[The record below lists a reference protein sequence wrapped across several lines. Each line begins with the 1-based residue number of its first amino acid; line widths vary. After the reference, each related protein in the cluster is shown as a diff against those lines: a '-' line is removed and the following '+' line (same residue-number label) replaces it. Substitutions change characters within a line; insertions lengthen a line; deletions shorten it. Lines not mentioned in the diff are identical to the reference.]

1 MFCQTN
7 DLENAALVSPW
18 ARWLP
23 PLLLLL
29 LACGVYANSFPG
41 NYFLDDYVVVQTNPL
56 VSEPDLVDIF
66 LTDYW
71 GPDVNSGLHRPLVIF
86 SFALKHWLFGPAPF
100 VDHLLNVLLH
110 ALVSLLVYLTLLHWQ
125 MGRTVAWLAAALF
138 AVHPIHTEVVNEA
151 VGRAELLAALGVL
164 LVLYVARAVEGWRR
178 YPLLVVSFL
187 LGVLSKENAV
197 TVLAMLPLLDGFRR
211 SGGVVE
217 WWNSQWRDY
226 ACLFGTTLAWLSLR
240 TWGVQRWVPRD
251 AADPFYTP
259 LKLMEPVERLL
270 TALQIQWL
278 YLWKQLFPAD
288 LRGIYSGAGYLL
300 PVDSLWSPLG
310 MGILVASLVALLA
323 GFWLY
328 RRGSVPGLSVL
339 LYACAFAPTANIFFA
354 TGATMAE
361 RLAYLPSV
369 WFCLGLA
376 AVLARLTERSALP
389 RLGLVFCVLLL
400 LGFSGRTLVR
410 NNDFASAIAL
420 WEADVRRDPLN
431 ITAWL
436 YLANQYWEVK
446 ELTKSEAA
454 FREALRLEPAFTE
467 ALFAYASFL
476 LEQKRF
482 DEALDL
488 ALRAEELNT
497 SEVPNLHLV
506 VANIS
511 LELGNPQEAGRWLE
525 KARWRYAQDDYFLF
539 LQGWVYEALGDVT
552 GAIVSY
558 RQIKVP
564 LEQWRLDARL
574 SSFLLNQGDYVGA
587 EAFLRR
593 SIELGETAET
603 WNNLGIALALQ
614 GKAGDAK
621 AAFARA
627 MQLDPDK
634 PGYAE
639 NYQLIPAE
647 LPEHTPANSNP

>member
-1 MFCQTN
+1 M
-7 DLENAALVSPW
+7 SPW

-41 NYFLDDYVVVQTNPL
+41 DYFLDDYVIVQTNPL
-56 VSEPDLVDIF
+56 VSEPDLFEIF
-66 LTDYW
+66 LSDYW

-100 VDHLLNVLLH
+100 ADHLFNVLLH
-110 ALVSLLVYLTLLHWQ
+110 ALVSLLVYLTLLRWQ
-125 MGRTVAWLAAALF
+125 MGRAVAWLAAALF

-164 LVLYVARAVEGWRR
+164 LVLFVARAVEGWRR
-178 YPLLVVSFL
+178 YPLLVGSFL
-187 LGVLSKENAV
+187 LGALAKENTV

-211 SGGVVE
+211 SGGVVD
-217 WWNSQWRDY
+217 WWNSHWRDY
-226 ACLFGTTLAWLSLR
+226 ACLFGSALVWLALR

-259 LKLMEPVERLL
+259 LKLMEPVERIL

-300 PVDSLWSPLG
+300 PVDSLWPMLG
-310 MGILVASLVALLA
+310 VGILVASLMALLI
-323 GFWLY
+323 GFWRY
-328 RRGSVPGLSVL
+328 QRGSVLGLSVL

-354 TGATMAE
+354 TGATMAD

-376 AVLARLTERSALP
+376 TVLARLTERRTLP
-389 RLGLVFCVLLL
+389 RLGLVLCGLLL
-400 LGFSGRTLVR
+400 LGYSGRTLVR
-410 NNDFASAIAL
+410 NNDFASPIAL

-431 ITAWL
+431 VSAWL
-436 YLANQYWEVK
+436 YLANSYWETGD
-446 ELTKSEAA
+446 LTKSEAA
-454 FREALRLEPAFTE
+454 FRQALQLGPGFTE

-476 LEQKRF
+476 LEQKRYT
-482 DEALDL
+482 EALAH
-488 ALRAEELNT
+488 ALSAEALKT
-497 SEVPNLHLV
+497 SDMPNLYMI
-506 VANIS
+506 VANIY
-511 LELGNPQEAGRWLE
+511 LELGNPQEARRWLE
-525 KARWRYAQDDYFLF
+525 KAHWLYAQDDYFLF
-539 LQGWVYEALGDVT
+539 LKGWVDEALGDVT
-552 GAIVSY
+552 GAVASY

-574 SSFLLNQGDYVGA
+574 STFLLNQKDYLGA

-639 NYQLIPAE
+639 NYQRIPAE
-647 LPEHTPANSNP
+647 LPEHTPANSKP

>member
-1 MFCQTN
+1 M
-7 DLENAALVSPW
+7 
-18 ARWLP
+18 ARWLY

-29 LACGVYANSFPG
+29 MVCGVYANSFPG

-56 VSEPDLVDIF
+56 VSEPDVVEIF

-71 GPDVNSGLHRPLVIF
+71 GPDVNSGLHRPLVIL
-86 SFALKHWLFGPAPF
+86 SFALKHWLFGPAPLA
-100 VDHLLNVLLH
+100 DHLLNVLLH
-110 ALVSLLVYLTLLHWQ
+110 ALVSLLIYLTLRRWQ
-125 MGRTVAWLAAALF
+125 MGQTVAWLTAALF

-164 LVLYVARAVEGWRR
+164 LVLYVARAVAGWWR
-178 YPLLVVSFL
+178 YPLLVLSFL
-187 LGVLSKENAV
+187 FGVLAKENAV
-197 TVLAMLPLLDGFRR
+197 TVLALLPLLDGFRR
-211 SGGVVE
+211 NRGVAV
-217 WWNSQWRDY
+217 WWHRHWRDY
-226 ACLFGTTLAWLSLR
+226 VCLSGTALAWLALR
-240 TWGVQRWVPRD
+240 NWGVQRWVPRD

-259 LKLMEPVERLL
+259 LKLMEPIERVL

-278 YLWKQLFPAD
+278 YLWKQLYPAD
-288 LRGIYSGAGYLL
+288 LRGIYSGGGYLL
-300 PVDSLWSPLG
+300 PVDTPWSLLG
-310 MGILVASLVALLA
+310 MVVLVASLVVLVA
-323 GFWLY
+323 GVWLY
-328 RRGSVPGLSVL
+328 RRGSVAGLSVL

-376 AVLARLTERSALP
+376 GVLVQLTERTALS
-389 RLGLVFCVLLL
+389 RLGLGFCVFVL
-400 LGFSGRTLVR
+400 LGYSGRTLVR
-410 NNDFASAIAL
+410 NNDFASPLAL
-420 WEADVRRDPLN
+420 WEADVHRDPLN
-431 ITAWL
+431 ITAWM
-436 YLANQYWEVK
+436 YLANRYWEAK
-446 ELTKSEAA
+446 ELTKSEVA
-454 FREALRLEPAFTE
+454 FRQALQLGPEFTE

-482 DEALDL
+482 DEALEL
-488 ALRAEELNT
+488 ALHAEGLKT
-497 SEVPNLHLV
+497 SDMPNLYMLV
-506 VANIS
+506 ADIY

-552 GAIVSY
+552 GAVASY

-574 SSFLLNQGDYVGA
+574 STFLLNQGDYPGA

-593 SIELGETAET
+593 SLKLGETAET

-614 GKAGDAK
+614 GKAGEAK
-621 AAFARA
+621 AAFSRA

-634 PGYAE
+634 PGYSE
-639 NYQLIPAE
+639 NYQRIPAV
-647 LPEHTPANSNP
+647 LPGQRPGNSNP